1 MASSI
6 SVMTL
11 RVGSMETNCHI
22 VYDSYSKEAIIIDP
36 GDDAEYISD
45 RLTQL
50 ALTPTRV
57 VATHGHFD
65 HIMAAFA
72 LTLGFS
78 IPFGIHALDAFL
90 VRRMRESAQH
100 FLVLPHID
108 PPPAI
113 GQTLSDGD
121 TLPIGRTNI
130 FVLHTPGH
138 TPGSVCFYIPSES
151 LICTGDTIFAEGAIG
166 RTDRSYAS
174 SKDIQTSIRMILS
187 LPKHTRLLS
196 GHGNET
202 TVGAE
207 AAFHVQ

>member
-11 RVGSMETNCHI
+11 RVGSMEANCHI
-22 VYDSYSKEAIIIDP
+22 VYDSYTKEAIIIDP

-45 RLTQL
+45 TIVRL
-50 ALTPTRV
+50 ALLPTLV

-90 VRRMRESAQH
+90 VRRMRESAEH
-100 FLVLPHID
+100 FLGIAHID
-108 PPPAI
+108 PPPVI
-113 GQTLSDGD
+113 SQTLSHGD
-121 TLPIGRTNI
+121 TLSIGKTDI
-130 FVLHTPGH
+130 SILHTPGH
-138 TPGSVCFYIPSES
+138 TPGSVCFYIPGES
-151 LICTGDTIFAEGAIG
+151 LLFTGDTIFAQGAIG

-174 SKDIQTSIRMILS
+174 SKDMYTSIRTILS

-196 GHGNET
+196 GHGDET